1 MKATDAYRDLL
12 DLGRGLVS
20 SGEARTRWQVSSG
33 TAAYRLGALE
43 DAGLVRQVRRG
54 LWALTTDINPF
65 VVAPYLTAPFPAYV
79 SVWSA
84 LSYHDMIEQIPR
96 EVSVASL
103 GRARK
108 IKTSVATFQIRHLA
122 PEVFGG
128 FEGSGESGYLAT
140 PEKAVFD
147 TVYLRAA
154 AGTRAYLPELLLPST
169 FDYAALKKWTEKI
182 KVPRQRTL
190 VSRNLRRVLKQ
201 AAREQAPA
209 ASRAN
214 SR

>member
-1 MKATDAYRDLL
+1 MRATDAYRDLL
-12 DLGRGLVS
+12 DLGRSLVS
-20 SGEARTRWQVSSG
+20 TGEARTRWQVSPG
-33 TAAYRLGALE
+33 TATYRLRALE

-54 LWALTTDINPF
+54 LWALTTDIEPF
-65 VVAPYLTAPFPAYV
+65 VVTPFLTAPFPAYV

-103 GRARK
+103 SRGRR
-108 IKTSVATFQIRHLA
+108 IVTSIGTFQIHHLA

-128 FEGSGESGYLAT
+128 FEGSEKSGYLAT

-154 AGTRAYLPELLLPST
+154 AGTQVYFPELLLPSS
-169 FDYAALKKWTEKI
+169 FDYAALKVWTGKV

-190 VSRNLRRVLKQ
+190 VARNIRRVLKQ
-201 AAREQAPA
+201 AAREKGPTT
-209 ASRAN
+209 SRVL
-214 SR
+214 